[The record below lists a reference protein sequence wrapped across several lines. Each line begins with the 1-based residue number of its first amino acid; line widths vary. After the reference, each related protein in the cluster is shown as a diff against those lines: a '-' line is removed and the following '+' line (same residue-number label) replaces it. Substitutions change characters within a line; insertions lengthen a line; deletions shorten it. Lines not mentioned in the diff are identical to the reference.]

1 MKRLSKTRLIL
12 ALIAILTCVAL
23 GAYAT
28 TQISLDAP
36 ATLPSDI

>member
-1 MKRLSKTRLIL
+1 MFRRNRKWWLVTLLLLCL
-12 ALIAILTCVAL
+12 A
-23 GAYAT
+23 GAVTAT